1 MDKPKNNKTQAWKY
15 YEAGRSYNQRLTPN
29 QYDVVNTNIEFY
41 TGNQWVHL
49 PQSPAMSRLPK
60 PVFNIV
66 KRIVNLQVAAMNAT
80 ATTITFD
87 SLAYYDGK
95 NEKDP
100 SSNAAEMANAEVQNL
115 LEKFKI
121 DYRVRE
127 AAFDGAITG
136 DYCAHFYWDA
146 DATPFGGAF
155 SQHKGEIE
163 MELVDGINVMFGNPN
178 DRRVQKQPYVLL
190 VGRDTVQHLKWM
202 KERWSKWN
210 KKSQPKDEEYD
221 DVKPDSEWEWQAGE
235 GGQKELEQGEDSMD
249 KALYVLLYTKVDH
262 EEKVIDPETGEPKQE
277 LELDDDL
284 NPIPETDDEGRPILN
299 VDGTPAY
306 KTKDAT
312 HIVSTIYATMATRDT
327 VIYENVDTGLSLY
340 PIAWGNW
347 EHQKNQYHGRALV
360 TGIVP
365 NQIYINSMFA
375 MVMRHLQSLGFPK
388 IVYNQDLIG
397 TWSNEVGQAIG
408 VRNLAPGQNIGD
420 VASAVQ
426 VADMSNQIVQ
436 SIDTAMEY
444 TRECLGVTDVQLG
457 NVHPDNTSA
466 LMVLQSNADVPLE
479 NPRANMYEWV
489 EDIGAILLDMMGT
502 YYGKRPIMK
511 NREIREAVYGED
523 GQPRRDPTTGQV
535 MSQVVTRRVMEEFD
549 FRQLKKIWFNIRVD
563 VGATT
568 TFSEIAMTQ
577 TLDNLRRDGMLG
589 IIDYLERIPD
599 KLIPKKQEL
608 IDKLNAQVAAQGV
621 DQQLID
627 QNPGLAGAMLGG
639 ENEVSQQS
647 AAMAAQQA
655 DGTEAMYTTPGSGG
669 GAIDAAKTIQGMP
682 QNIQDKWS
690 QLPRVAQNA
699 LLQAQGSG

>member
-1 MDKPKNNKTQAWKY
+1 MEKPKNNKTQAWKY

-29 QYDVVNTNIEFY
+29 QYDVVNTNIEFH

-60 PVFNIV
+60 PIFNII

-155 SQHKGEIE
+155 SSHKGEIE

-202 KERWSKWN
+202 KERWGKRD
-210 KKSQPKDEEYD
+210 KKSQPKDEEYT
-221 DVKPDSEWEWQAGE
+221 DVKPDSEWEWQSGE
-235 GGQKELEQGEDSMD
+235 GGQKELEQGDDSMD

-262 EEKVIDPETGEPKQE
+262 EEKIIDPETGEPKQE

-284 NPIPETDDEGRPILN
+284 NPIPEEDDEGRPILN
-299 VDGTPAY
+299 LDGTPAY

-365 NQIYINSMFA
+365 NQIYVNSMFA

-408 VRNLAPGQNIGD
+408 VRNLAPGQAIGD

-426 VADMSNQIVQ
+426 VADMSNQIVS

-511 NREIREAVYGED
+511 NREMKEPVYGED
-523 GQPRRDPTTGQV
+523 GQPRRDPRTGQV
-535 MSQVVTRRVMEEFD
+535 MSQTVTRRVMEEFD

-621 DQQLID
+621 DQQMID

-647 AAMAAQQA
+647 AAMAVQQA
-655 DGTEAMYTTPGSGG
+655 DGTEAMYTTQSSGG